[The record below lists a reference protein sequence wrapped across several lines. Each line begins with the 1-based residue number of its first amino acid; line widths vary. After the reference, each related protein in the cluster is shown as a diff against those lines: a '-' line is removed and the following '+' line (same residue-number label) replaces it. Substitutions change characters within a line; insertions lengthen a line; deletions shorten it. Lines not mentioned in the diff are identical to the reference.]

1 MVPIFNWGWWKVTT
15 PSPEFYKN
23 AKAEPPHTIKVIYS
37 RRKEHPWVIYSVH
50 PSEEMRN
57 QVTLGA
63 NIKYVLIKLHEEV
76 ENEAS
81 SSRATVNYRT
91 KSSTDFFA
99 NSFSASQP
107 GIFGTDKPV
116 GETEGRTRPRDA
128 LAPSDLPSRNFPDRF
143 YLWLIVIRS
152 LLFWRQL
159 TCNCS
164 SVAVVIPLSVYW
176 EVSYSALSGHK

>member
-1 MVPIFNWGWWKVTT
+1 MVPSSNWGWWKVTT

-23 AKAEPPHTIKVIYS
+23 AKAEPPHTIKVIHS
-37 RRKEHPWVIYSVH
+37 WRKEHPWVIYSVH
-50 PSEEMRN
+50 PWEEMRN

-81 SSRATVNYRT
+81 PSCATINYTT
-91 KSSTDFFA
+91 KSSTDFLA
-99 NSFSASQP
+99 NSFSVSQP
-107 GIFGTDKPV
+107 GTFGTDKPL
-116 GETEGRTRPRDA
+116 GETGGLTVV
-128 LAPSDLPSRNFPDRF
+128 PSDPPSRNFPQRF
-143 YLWLIVIRS
+143 YLWLIVIPN
-152 LLFWRQL
+152 LLFQRQL
-159 TCNCS
+159 TCNCY

>member
-1 MVPIFNWGWWKVTT
+1 M
-15 PSPEFYKN
+15 
-23 AKAEPPHTIKVIYS
+23 
-37 RRKEHPWVIYSVH
+37 IYSVH

-116 GETEGRTRPRDA
+116 GETAGLGTRDA
-128 LAPSDLPSRNFPDRF
+128 PAPSDLPIFRAGTF
-143 YLWLIVIRS
+143 LIDS
-152 LLFWRQL
+152 TFD
-159 TCNCS
+159 
-164 SVAVVIPLSVYW
+164 
-176 EVSYSALSGHK
+176 